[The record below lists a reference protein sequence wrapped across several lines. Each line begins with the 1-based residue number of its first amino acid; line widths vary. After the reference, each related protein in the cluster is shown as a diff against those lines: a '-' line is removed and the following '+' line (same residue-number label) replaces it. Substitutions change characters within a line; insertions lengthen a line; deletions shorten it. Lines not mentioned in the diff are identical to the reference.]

1 MPKFKKVAKLNDI
14 RPGQRKLVEVD
25 GYIVALFNIDGKI
38 CAIEDICT
46 HDGGP
51 LAEGAIVRPGV
62 IACPRH
68 GAEFDICSGAA
79 LTLPAF
85 EPASTFDVKVENG
98 AIYVESYFS

>member
-1 MPKFKKVAKLNDI
+1 MTDFVKVATLAEL
-14 RPGQRKLVEVD
+14 PAGARKIVEVD
-25 GYIVALFNIDGKI
+25 GFLVALFNVEGEI

-51 LAEGAIVRPGV
+51 LAEGDLVAPGI

-68 GAEFDICSGAA
+68 GAQFELCTGKA

-85 EPASTFDVKVENG
+85 EDVETFEVKIEGEDV
-98 AIYVESYFS
+98 YVESLY